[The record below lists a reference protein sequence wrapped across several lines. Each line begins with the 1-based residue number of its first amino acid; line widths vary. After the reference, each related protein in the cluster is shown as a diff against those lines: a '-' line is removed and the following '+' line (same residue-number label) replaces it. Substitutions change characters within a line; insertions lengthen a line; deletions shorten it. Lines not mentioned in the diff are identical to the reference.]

1 MIRIAPHFQGGRPR
15 FVGAHRPALRLPKFT
30 RRSIL
35 MISQQP
41 TDSDIMGIT
50 RKFLDWSEPAL
61 QTAVALLVEKYRRG
75 QLVDLDKTVI
85 AFPGSRAGRRF
96 LEILVRYCE
105 ERTLVLI
112 PPAIKTV
119 GQLPELLYEPQRPFA
134 SDLVQLLAWV
144 HALRSEGR
152 RKLSRI
158 MPALP
163 DEDDVPRWLDLGRIF
178 WQQHREMAAE
188 GLNFQH
194 VVDSGW
200 QRSGLKEKNRWK
212 LLGEIQRHYL
222 DILDHFELWDMQ
234 TARLF
239 AIEHRECR
247 AEVDIVLVGASDMN
261 RAFRL
266 MLDQVAD
273 RVTAFIYAPSEL
285 ADCFDRH
292 GCIDPDAWADVEIEL
307 NDDCLEL
314 AEGPAEQ
321 AEAVVNWL
329 AELDGRFRADE
340 IAIGTP
346 DPTAASQIQRRLNE
360 CNLSS
365 RFVVGRKITESAPY
379 RLLLAL
385 ADYLDRGRFD
395 EFAALVR
402 HSDVSRWITE
412 RLDSPNGWLT
422 QLDEYHAK
430 HLPPRLGKWLGKEAE
445 SDQIR
450 TIHEWIEEL
459 VRPLAQGR
467 CKLADWGNPIIETI
481 VNVYGERPLDRGD
494 ETDHYTLHAI
504 RAIQQG
510 LLEQKS
516 APAEI
521 TPSIAATQAIRMLL
535 DQLSRAD
542 MAPPM
547 DHDAIEMLGW
557 LELPLDTAS
566 AMVVT
571 SFNEG
576 VVPTSMNSDLFLPNS
591 LRKKLGMLDN
601 KRRYA
606 RDAYALSMLAAS
618 RKELRLVVAR
628 RDAKGEPLT
637 PSRLLFAASLREIAK
652 RSGRFF
658 QVADT
663 AAPAVPQVNLDRD
676 YSEFCIPRPDPE
688 LPVDSMSVTSFR
700 SYIACPYRF
709 YLRHVLRLESVDD
722 SAEELNAPT
731 FGNLVHD
738 VLNVF
743 GRSNL
748 RDSNNA
754 DHIRSFLQDTLRKTM
769 RSRFGRRPLAPV
781 NVQAAQVLS
790 RLEAFARWQA
800 DWRNQGWEI
809 AYAESPEMVDTVTM
823 QIGERSLA
831 LRGRVDRIDKNPQ
844 TGEWIVFD
852 YKTSDTDSRPEQ
864 THMRSGEWVDLQL
877 PLYRRFA
884 SAMDIEGEVKLGY
897 IVLPK
902 DVDRTGERI
911 AQWSEYDLEK
921 ADALTLEIAEKVL
934 GGQFWPP
941 ADPAPD
947 ILTDYSVICQESA
960 YEKHYAP
967 AEAEA

>member
-1 MIRIAPHFQGGRPR
+1 
-15 FVGAHRPALRLPKFT
+15 
-30 RRSIL
+30 
-35 MISQQP
+35 
-41 TDSDIMGIT
+41 MGIT
-50 RKFLDWSEPAL
+50 RKFLNWSEPAL
-61 QTAVALLVEKYRRG
+61 QTAVELLVEKYRREG
-75 QLVDLDKTVI
+75 LVDLDQTVI

-112 PPAIKTV
+112 PPSIKTV
-119 GQLPELLYEPQRPFA
+119 GQLPELLYDPQRPFA
-134 SDLVQLLAWV
+134 SELVQQLAWV

-152 RKLSRI
+152 RKLTRI
-158 MPALP
+158 IPALP

-178 WQQHREMAAE
+178 WRLHREMAAE

-200 QRSGLKEKNRWK
+200 QRSGLREKNRWK
-212 LLGEIQRHYL
+212 LLGDIQRHYL

-239 AIEHRECR
+239 AIEHQECR

-266 MLDQVAD
+266 MLDQVAE
-273 RVTAFIYAPSEL
+273 RVTAFVYAPPEL
-285 ADCFDRH
+285 ADRFDRH
-292 GCIDPDAWADVEIEL
+292 GCIDPDAWADVEIDL
-307 NDDCLEL
+307 DDHCLEL

-329 AELDGRFRADE
+329 AELGGEFRADE

-346 DPTAASQIQRRLNE
+346 DPSAAPQIQRRLNE
-360 CNLSS
+360 CSVAS
-365 RFVVGRKITESAPY
+365 RYVVGRNMTESAPY

-422 QLDEYHAK
+422 QLDEYHSR
-430 HLPPRLGKWLGKEAE
+430 HLPPRLGKWLGKE
-445 SDQIR
+445 SKTDQIR
-450 TIHEWIEEL
+450 VIHDWIEEL
-459 VRPLAQGR
+459 IQPLAQGHS
-467 CKLADWGNPIIETI
+467 KLADWGEPIIETI
-481 VNVYGERPLDRGD
+481 VNVYGDRPLDRGD
-494 ETDHYTLHAI
+494 ETDHYTLQAI
-504 RAIQQG
+504 RAIQEGLIQQG
-510 LLEQKS
+510 S

-521 TPSIAATQAIRMLL
+521 TPSISATQAIRMLL
-535 DQLSRAD
+535 DQLASSD
-542 MAPPM
+542 MAPPI

-566 AMVVT
+566 AMLVT

-601 KRRYA
+601 RRRYA

-618 RKELRLVVAR
+618 RKKLRLVVAR
-628 RDAKGEPLT
+628 RDPKGEPLT
-637 PSRLLFAASLREIAK
+637 PSRLLFAASLRDIAK
-652 RSGRFF
+652 RSERFF
-658 QVADT
+658 QVATT
-663 AAPAVPQVNLDRD
+663 AAPAVPDVNLNREH
-676 YSEFCIPRPDPE
+676 SEFLIPRPDPSLAVE
-688 LPVDSMSVTSFR
+688 SMSVTSFR

-709 YLRHVLRLESVDD
+709 YLRHVLRLEPLDD

-731 FGNLVHD
+731 FGNLIHD

-743 GRSNL
+743 GRSKL
-748 RDSNNA
+748 RDSDNA

-769 RSRFGRRPLAPV
+769 RLRFGRRPLAPI
-781 NVQAAQVLS
+781 NVQSAQVLS

-800 DWRNQGWEI
+800 DWRSQGWEI
-809 AYAESPEMVDTVTM
+809 AYAESPEMVDTVEMQVSDTTM
-823 QIGERSLA
+823 S
-831 LRGRVDRIDKNPQ
+831 LRGRVDRIDRNPQ
-844 TGEWIVFD
+844 SGEWIVFD
-852 YKTSDTDSRPEQ
+852 YKTSDTDSKPEQ
-864 THMRSGEWVDLQL
+864 THLRSGEWVDLQL

-884 SAMDIEGEVKLGY
+884 AAMDIQGDLKLGY

-902 DVDRTGERI
+902 DVDRTGQRI
-911 AQWSEYDLEK
+911 ADWSESDLDK
-921 ADALTLEIAEKVL
+921 ADSLAIEIAEKVL

-941 ADPAPD
+941 TDPAPD
-947 ILTDYSVICQESA
+947 ILTEYGAICQESA
-960 YEKHYAP
+960 YEKHYAL
-967 AEAEA
+967 AEADA